1 MLKRL
6 KDWIFNKPAEDHAVA
21 SFAWFGLS
29 YLALGTTTAFP
40 ALAPIAYGT
49 AVLASKI
56 GLAEGII
63 TGAHV
68 VKNALT
74 WGFKKLFGRKG
85 QAAPTKGQPGQ
96 SNTKPEKSNEEEHQ
110 PQKSQEKPKTQEAP
124 QPQKTPGMENP
135 KPTQIPV
142 MPTPG
147 VPSQAQGANTPKMV
161 QVPMEQL
168 MILMKQMQ
176 ILSAQMKQMQR
187 EILALRLE
195 NKTLKMQNELIKRR
209 IASRRP
215 KVGQLRTHRHYI
227 KNGRMM
233 HE

>member
-1 MLKRL
+1 MFKRL
-6 KDWIFNKPAEDHAVA
+6 KNWIFNKPAEDHAVA

-29 YLALGTTTAFP
+29 YLALGTTAAFP

-49 AVLASKI
+49 AALASKI

-68 VKNALT
+68 IKNVLS
-74 WGFKKLFGRKG
+74 WGFKKLFGAKK
-85 QAAPTKGQPGQ
+85 QATPVKTQPVQ
-96 SNTKPEKSNEEEHQ
+96 SNTKPEKSNEAEHQ

-124 QPQKTPGMENP
+124 QPQKTPEIENP
-135 KPTQIPV
+135 KPVQTPV
-142 MPTPG
+142 TPKPEA
-147 VPSQAQGANTPKMV
+147 PSQAQGTNKPQVV
-161 QVPMEQL
+161 QVPAEQL

-176 ILSAQMKQMQR
+176 TLSAQIKQMQR